1 MSMNKTW
8 AISSWIS
15 FLTSA
20 DIRIHMETPVTEIVS
35 VRLPRVERKPRPR
48 EIAAHRLQSAI
59 ENVKTCTERAK
70 RVEWIENIVV
80 PVVQRI
86 KRRFM
91 KDNIALL
98 TNSTNDI

>member
-1 MSMNKTW
+1 
-8 AISSWIS
+8 
-15 FLTSA
+15 
-20 DIRIHMETPVTEIVS
+20 METPVTEIVS

-86 KRRFM
+86 ERRFPKGKM
-91 KDNIALL
+91 AFLQE
-98 TNSTNDI
+98 SPNDIRSTQLAVFHKFQHRFR

>member
-1 MSMNKTW
+1 
-8 AISSWIS
+8 
-15 FLTSA
+15 
-20 DIRIHMETPVTEIVS
+20 METPVTEIVS

-86 KRRFM
+86 ERRFP
-91 KDNIALL
+91 KGKTALL
-98 TNSTNDI
+98 HEFADVIGNAQMAPFKRAE